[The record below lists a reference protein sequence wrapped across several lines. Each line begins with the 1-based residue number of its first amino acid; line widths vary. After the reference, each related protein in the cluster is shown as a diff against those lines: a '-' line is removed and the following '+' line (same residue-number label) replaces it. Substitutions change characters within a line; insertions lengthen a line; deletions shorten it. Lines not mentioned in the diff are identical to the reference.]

1 MCRVLCCAVLIQEE
15 ARQLRQALHAADR
28 ELAAHQELHAAGDAH
43 AAAGRQALMDL
54 LQPVHAQQQAAP
66 KLQR

>member
-1 MCRVLCCAVLIQEE
+1 M
-15 ARQLRQALHAADR
+15 QLRQALHAADR